1 MGEMLVKYNL
11 EYTVN
16 GRKVELRDI
25 TMQQAEEFIKGLPKE
40 NESSLILRQI
50 KEIDEEER

>member
-1 MGEMLVKYNL
+1 MKYNL

>member
-1 MGEMLVKYNL
+1 MKYNL

-25 TMQQAEEFIKGLPKE
+25 TMQQAEVFIKGLPKE